1 MDEYKSEI
9 RNFRKLMRNLEIHM
23 EKYRQAKVK
32 KQKILCVSGTRE
44 ILRVNFIN

>member
-23 EKYRQAKVK
+23 DKYNQAKVK
-32 KQKILCVSGTRE
+32 KQKVLCVPGTRE
-44 ILRVNFIN
+44 ILSVNFTN